1 MEFLEVL
8 GQVPRS
14 QRAFACQLGMVI
26 DCVYS

>member
-14 QRAFACQLGMVI
+14 QQAFAWQLGMII